1 MPSAVH
7 KPIVSIAGQRR
18 QLPVGET
25 LDTPERSVPVTLAG
39 GGIRRVTIGAS
50 GPALVYLANGT
61 SREVSTGAAGVW
73 RIGLNPETSAPVDI
87 SGKLDADFNGLAAA
101 SGQDSDL
108 LVIRRAAANLKLS
121 LSSLVGYITGV
132 ARSWAGKQTF
142 SAGADISALG
152 VTGAATIG
160 TTLGVSG
167 ASTLSG
173 GAQLG
178 ELGPANLK
186 CLLLTGTAPA
196 STGTTASIVA
206 HGLSQGVIVLVRAVV
221 TTSDG
226 FLVMDGNG
234 FSDAQFNVSV
244 NTTHLRLSTT
254 GAASTT
260 VLGRPVKFFVFY
272 QG

>member
-1 MPSAVH
+1 MPSAVL
-7 KPIVSIAGQRR
+7 KPLVLRAGKPQ
-18 QLPVGET
+18 QLAAGET

-39 GGIRRVTIGAS
+39 GGVRRITIGAS

-73 RIGLNPETSAPVDI
+73 RIGLNPESSSPVDI
-87 SGKLDADFNGLAAA
+87 SGKLDADFNGLAVA

-108 LVIRRAAANLKLS
+108 LVIRRAAANLKLT
-121 LSSLVGYITGV
+121 LSNLVSYITGV
-132 ARSWAGKQTF
+132 ARSWGGKQTF
-142 SAGADISALG
+142 TAGADVSALG
-152 VTGAATIG
+152 VTGAA
-160 TTLGVSG
+160 
-167 ASTLSG
+167 TLSG

-178 ELGPANLK
+178 ELAPANLK

-196 STGTTASIVA
+196 STGTTANIVA
-206 HGLSQGVIVLVRAVV
+206 HGLSQGVIALVRAVV

-254 GAASTT
+254 ATASST